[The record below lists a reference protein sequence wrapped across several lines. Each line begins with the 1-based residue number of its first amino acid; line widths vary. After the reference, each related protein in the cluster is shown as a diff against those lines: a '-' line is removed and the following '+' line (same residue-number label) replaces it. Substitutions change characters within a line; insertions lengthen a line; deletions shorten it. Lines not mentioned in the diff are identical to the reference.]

1 MITQRWRQ
9 LWEGVTEKI
18 TKVNKGIGIRENF
31 QRGRGSKSIQIVQIV
46 HRIAWIDRFLTNI
59 KFLHAGKLL
68 EVLFYICNRVLNV
81 GSGGGGGDKNCKI
94 LDDVICERPY
104 SHVPNKSAAKN
115 KSA

>member
-1 MITQRWRQ
+1 MTSTLGGGYR
-9 LWEGVTEKI
+9 KI
-18 TKVNKGIGIRENF
+18 TKVNKGIGVRENF
-31 QRGRGSKSIQIVQIV
+31 QRGGRGQKHPNCPNRPLNCLIQPIFDK
-46 HRIAWIDRFLTNI
+46 HK

-68 EVLFYICNRVLNV
+68 EVLFYIRIRVLNV

-104 SHVPNKSAAKN
+104 SHVPNKSATKN